1 MTLTSPEREEIKVLG
16 ELKYLCVPA
25 SGLFGS
31 GSGTFSSMNL
41 LNKVRTLLGS
51 GRHEVNEEYDFF
63 GDLLR
68 FLEKFLK
75 IRA

>member
-31 GSGTFSSMNL
+31 GSGTFSSMF
-41 LNKVRTLLGS
+41 RF
-51 GRHEVNEEYDFF
+51 RFRF
-63 GDLLR
+63 GPYWAPADM
-68 FLEKFLK
+68 K
-75 IRA
+75 